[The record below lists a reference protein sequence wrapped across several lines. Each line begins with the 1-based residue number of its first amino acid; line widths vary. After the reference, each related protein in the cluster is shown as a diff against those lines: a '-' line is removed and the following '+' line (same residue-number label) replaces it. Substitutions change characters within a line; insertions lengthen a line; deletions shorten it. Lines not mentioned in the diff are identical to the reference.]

1 MPKSYS
7 KLKGFL
13 AEKNI
18 PQQEVATLLGM
29 SRNKLNLILNG
40 KRSRDFSVQEMRL
53 ICETYKIFPSDYF
66 F

>member
-1 MPKSYS
+1 MPSYA

-18 PQQEVATLLGM
+18 QQQEVADLLSM
-29 SRNKLNLILNG
+29 SRTKLNLILNG
-40 KRSRDFSVQEMRL
+40 KQGRDFSVQEML
-53 ICETYKIFPSDYF
+53 AICEKYKIYPSDYF